1 MWIYVFSPRLSAAGK
16 KADQMLT
23 KTACCSDSVLNQNNK
38 ININQ
43 GCHLSW
49 RRNLKLHALPV
60 VTQYVCW
67 LYFLCAYHTFV
78 VHCVWSTMKYAIL
91 LLAVFAIQGNCTTFS
106 VPVIL
111 ISIHWHVM
119 SLTDP
124 KLDRYE
130 NCYLCNICYQVFE
143 VKIVLAQ
150 TIRAISA
157 PNPVIHQRMNAVETK
172 IVYAMVTVAIVA

>member
-1 MWIYVFSPRLSAAGK
+1 
-16 KADQMLT
+16 
-23 KTACCSDSVLNQNNK
+23 
-38 ININQ
+38 
-43 GCHLSW
+43 
-49 RRNLKLHALPV
+49 
-60 VTQYVCW
+60 
-67 LYFLCAYHTFV
+67 
-78 VHCVWSTMKYAIL
+78 
-91 LLAVFAIQGNCTTFS
+91 
-106 VPVIL
+106 
-111 ISIHWHVM
+111 M